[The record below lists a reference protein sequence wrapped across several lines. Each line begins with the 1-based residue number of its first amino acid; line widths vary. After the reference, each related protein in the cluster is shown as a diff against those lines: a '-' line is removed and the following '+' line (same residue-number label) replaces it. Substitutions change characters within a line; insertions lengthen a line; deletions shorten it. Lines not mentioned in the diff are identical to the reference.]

1 MDTALFTASTYNL
14 WASNI
19 RLIGMLCLFVLFAFA
34 MMVLT
39 YTLKLRF
46 NGSST
51 WGLLFG
57 KDKSE
62 KDQGPSIVERFL
74 FKVWAK
80 LYK

>member
-1 MDTALFTASTYNL
+1 
-14 WASNI
+14 
-19 RLIGMLCLFVLFAFA
+19 

-57 KDKSE
+57 KDKGK

-74 FKVWAK
+74 FKVWVK